1 MTSTVL
7 HLTMSLDGFAVGP
20 NVSLD
25 DGLGDGGERLHE
37 WPFPGAEDGANRQIY
52 DEFISTGAI
61 VAGRESFEPADR
73 WGGDYHDVVPIYIPS
88 HHPAPTWAADR
99 PTVHYVSDIDAAI
112 RDAKRAAGNNKDV
125 LVYGASTARRAL
137 TAGLLDELEIHLI
150 PVLYVGGER
159 HELERIRV
167 LEGEDGVT
175 HLRYRVRR

>member
-1 MTSTVL
+1 MPSTVL
-7 HLTMSLDGFAVGP
+7 HLTMSLDGFGVGP
-20 NVSLD
+20 NVSLY

-37 WPFPGAEDGANRQIY
+37 WPFPGAKDGANRRIY

-73 WGGDYHDVVPIYIPS
+73 WGGDYHSVVPIYIPS
-88 HHPAPTWAADR
+88 RHPAPTWAADW
-99 PTVHYVSDIDAAI
+99 PTVHYVSDIDTAI
-112 RDAKRAAGNNKDV
+112 RDAKHTAGNKNV
-125 LVYGASTARRAL
+125 LVYGASTARHAL
-137 TAGLLDELEIHLI
+137 TVGLLDELEIHLI
-150 PVLYVGGER
+150 PVLYFGDER